1 MSDPIARPPFDP
13 ELATFLTALEARGP
27 FTLTAEMLPRM
38 RQLDVPEDV
47 LDERLR
53 SRGYQ
58 RRTVTVPGHL
68 GDPIDLA
75 IIDRAE
81 RTGATGATGAT
92 AAVFSIHG
100 GGMMFGHHLGNLDS
114 FDDWLLDHDVVLVS
128 VDYRLAPEYPDPY
141 PVEDCYA
148 GLVWIAEHAD
158 ELGIDPA
165 RIVIAGQSAGGGLAA
180 GTALLARDRKG
191 PSLMAQIL
199 VSPML
204 DDRDETVSTRQIDG
218 LGVADRQ
225 MNRFAW
231 DAYLGPRRATPDV
244 SEYAAPARAADLSA
258 LPKTYI
264 DCGSAEVFRDE
275 DVAFASRLWAAG
287 VDAEL
292 HVWPGAFHGFTS
304 MMPDAAISRTA
315 TAALADWT
323 RRLLGDPSP
332 IEPAAGREDGSL
344 DSVPR

>member
-1 MSDPIARPPFDP
+1 MPDQITVTDLIVRPPFDA
-13 ELATFLTALEARGP
+13 ELAVFLTALEARGP
-27 FTLTAEMLPRM
+27 FTITEEMLPHM
-38 RQLDVPEDV
+38 RQLDVPEEV

-58 RRTVTVPGHL
+58 RRNVTVPGHL

-75 IIDRAE
+75 IIDRIE
-81 RTGATGATGAT
+81 RTGTT
-92 AAVFSIHG
+92 AAVYTIHG
-100 GGMMFGHHLGNLDS
+100 GGMVFGHHLGNLDGY
-114 FDDWLLDHDVVLVS
+114 DDWLLDHDVVLVS
-128 VDYRLAPEYPDPY
+128 VDYRLAPEHPDPY

-148 GLVWIAEHAD
+148 GLVWVAEHAA
-158 ELGIDPA
+158 ELDIDPA

-191 PSLMAQIL
+191 PELMAQIL

-204 DDRDETVSTRQIDG
+204 DDRDDTVSTMQIDG
-218 LGVADRQ
+218 VGVADRR
-225 MNRFAW
+225 MTRFGW
-231 DAYLGPRRATPDV
+231 DAYLGDRRATADV
-244 SEYAAPARAADLSA
+244 SVYAAPARATDLSA

-264 DCGSAEVFRDE
+264 DCGSTEVFRDE
-275 DVAFASRLWAAG
+275 DVAYASRLWASG

-304 MMPDAAISRTA
+304 MVPDAAISKTA

-323 RRLLGDPSP
+323 TRLLGAPSP
-332 IEPAAGREDGSL
+332 IAP
-344 DSVPR
+344 